1 MRLTWD
7 RSADAAYLCFTGAGL
22 APGRLTLDCPVP
34 DGSPATVFADWK
46 DGRLVGLE
54 VLHASAVL
62 PPDLLAAAEVTDEP
76 R

>member
-7 RSADAAYLCFTGAGL
+7 RTADAAYLQLTGADL
-22 APGRLTLDCPVP
+22 APGRTTLDCPVP
-34 DGSPATVFADWK
+34 DGSDATVFADWK

-62 PPDLLAAAEVTDEP
+62 PPDLLAAAEITDGP

>member
-1 MRLTWD
+1 MRVTWD
-7 RSADAAYLCFTGAGL
+7 RAADAAYLHLTGVEL
-22 APGRLTLDCPVP
+22 ALGRTTLDCPVP
-34 DGSPATVFADWK
+34 DGSGATVFTDWK

-62 PPDLLAAAEVTDEP
+62 PPDLLAAAEVLDEP